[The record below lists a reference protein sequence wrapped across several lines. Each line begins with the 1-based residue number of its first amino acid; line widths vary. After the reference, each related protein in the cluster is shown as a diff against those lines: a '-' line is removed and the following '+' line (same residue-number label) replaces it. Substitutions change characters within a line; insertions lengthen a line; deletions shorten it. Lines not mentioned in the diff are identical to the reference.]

1 MPVPL
6 RALPVPRLP
15 VLSWRYF
22 LDRRACPL
30 PAVTD
35 AGPALPTT
43 SGRAAI
49 AIALKALGCG
59 AGQRVLVPTYHCPTM
74 VAPIVALGGQ
84 PVFYPINADGCAK
97 LDVLEQLLKD
107 GATAVIVPHY
117 FGLPRPMRAIRAL
130 CDRYRAALIEDCAH
144 AFFGRVDGRGI
155 GEWGDFAIASLTK
168 FFPVTEGGCLIQH
181 QTEAR
186 RVSLGRR
193 SHSVNLKVAV
203 DALELGVMHHRLAG
217 LNVLLGGLVRAKHRR
232 KGEPTQAHLTP
243 VEPIDLHTATARA
256 EADFAEHALPFRKIA
271 AVAWRIVKAG
281 GTGRIVARRQAN
293 FNRLAEQLSQ
303 LKGARPLVMK
313 AGEDAAPYVF
323 PLWVDDPE
331 RVYQAVRRSGV
342 PVFRWD
348 DRWPGTPELID
359 DAGGEWS
366 RHIFQIGCH
375 QDLNSAEL
383 AWIVQTLKQ
392 IIDEGAAPCAGC

>member
-59 AGQRVLVPTYHCPTM
+59 PWQRVLVPTYHCPTM

-181 QTEAR
+181 QVAAR

-243 VEPIDLHTATARA
+243 VEPVDLHTATARA

-375 QDLNSAEL
+375 QDLSSAEL
-383 AWIVQTLKQ
+383 AWIAQTLKQ